1 MAVKVIRKQEID
13 TKDLDTIKYNKIL
26 EYVELSAKLEK
37 AIQHMNSEKAPTL
50 DQKTELKDL
59 LTRFQTTTIVPKEKK
74 LIDLVIATLSTP
86 ALTSAMDKKMD
97 QLV

>member
-59 LTRFQTTTIVPKEKK
+59 LTKFQTTTIVPKEKK

-97 QLV
+97 